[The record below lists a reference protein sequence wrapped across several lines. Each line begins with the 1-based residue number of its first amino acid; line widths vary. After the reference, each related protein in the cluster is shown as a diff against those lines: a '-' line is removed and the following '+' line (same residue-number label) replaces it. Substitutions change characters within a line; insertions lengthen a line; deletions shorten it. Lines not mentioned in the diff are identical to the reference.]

1 MKDCL
6 VYFFTGFLDSG
17 KTSFICSWTSEE
29 NFRDKKIVILATE
42 EGEEEYTPESMGR
55 DDITV
60 LTVEP
65 EEVDKAL
72 MFDIEKRY
80 KPDILFMEW
89 NGSVSPAEFFEKV
102 DVPRR
107 WALAAALV
115 IVDASTY
122 SEYYRNMQTI
132 FADYYRYCDN
142 VIFNRVDPEVN
153 NIPKL
158 RGSVKSLNPGMNIT
172 FLGEDNQMIDIGD
185 HLPYDLKNEPCVID
199 PDDFGLFYTD
209 ALDNVERY
217 NGKVVSVVGQA
228 VVFREFK
235 GRAFALQRQAYTCC
249 ADDIGQINLL
259 CFHEHGAGFPVG
271 QWLKVTGRIRYFEDK
286 QRDGSPVAVPCLEVE
301 DYAITSKPEN
311 EIIYF
316 S

>member
-1 MKDCL
+1 MADCL

-17 KTSFICSWTSEE
+17 KTSFICSWITGE
-29 NFRDKKIVILATE
+29 NFRDKKIVVLSTE
-42 EGEEEYTPESMGR
+42 EGETEY
-55 DDITV
+55 
-60 LTVEP
+60 EP
-65 EEVDKAL
+65 ENYKGVDPVIVQVETEEVNKEL
-72 MFDIEKRY
+72 MFRIEKEH
-80 KPDILFMEW
+80 KPDILFIEW
-89 NGSVSPAEFFEKV
+89 NGSVSPSEFFEKV

-107 WALAAALV
+107 WALAAAIV

-132 FADYYRYCDN
+132 FADYYRFCDN

-172 FLGEDNQMIDIGD
+172 FLNADSEMIDIGD
-185 HLPYDLKNEPCVID
+185 YLPYDLNQSPCEIV

-217 NGKVVSVVGQA
+217 NGKRVTLTGRA
-228 VVFREFK
+228 VVFREFR
-235 GRAFALQRQAYTCC
+235 GRAFALERRAYTCC

-259 CFHEHGAGFPVG
+259 CFHEYGSGFPVG
-271 QWLKVTGRIRYFEDK
+271 QWLKVTGTIRYFEEK
-286 QRDGSPVAVPCLEVE
+286 QRDGSKVAVPCLTVE
-301 DYAITSKPEN
+301 DYAITSAPEN